1 MDLRWCPARWSPASG
16 SGHHSGRSDLLH
28 DCDIDSQFLGVS
40 AADGSDLIPFQELPL
55 VQGSYR
61 APVSAPLQGKPQPTT
76 VDSGVGNQPP
86 APVWDSFVGHHGPR
100 APCGTNGVLCVAMS
114 QPTDTCCSI
123 LLSQLPHR
131 GHSLELPQENPCVHI
146 SSSGS
151 VSRKLPQDTP
161 CS

>member
-1 MDLRWCPARWSPASG
+1 M
-16 SGHHSGRSDLLH
+16 
-28 DCDIDSQFLGVS
+28 S

-100 APCGTNGVLCVAMS
+100 AVYCSRSLHRAPPRGQGHHLSYASCPTHQSSPPLTSFKEPARCPPPTESEQGYLFLVFTHSCYSQAPVKPCLKIYSTFNQS
-114 QPTDTCCSI
+114 
-123 LLSQLPHR
+123 LLIKKSKGL
-131 GHSLELPQENPCVHI
+131 SL
-146 SSSGS
+146 
-151 VSRKLPQDTP
+151 
-161 CS
+161 